1 MRFEQFVI
9 WLAAKYGTLTNL
21 LSIRILLVLPKI
33 ILPSGQ
39 NLADSVW
46 NPQGNL
52 GCKCIENPRGNSGE
66 IFKSG
71 LK

>member
-9 WLAAKYGTLTNL
+9 WLATKYGTLTNL

-52 GCKCIENPRGNSGE
+52 GGK
-66 IFKSG
+66 
-71 LK
+71 